1 MRSHRR
7 LAPLALLSAL
17 TLTSA
22 CTKPDKDEP
31 AATQPAGKEDARAKP
46 GSTPTPAAPLPA
58 VSTPTVDSRPV
69 ADTGAVVATVH
80 VPSGTAMTDLAAA
93 LDNLKPGTSALL
105 KLQAPSV
112 LGQAM
117 GMDLAGAKLGGP
129 LSLVVLDPVA
139 YPKPFALL
147 VEVEDLAVL
156 TEGAK
161 TSGNE
166 LRSRDG
172 LALIGSADVVAA
184 AESFAFAGF
193 TQALDHTE
201 IVIYPRPLLI
211 AMRPKID
218 EAIAQMNASL
228 SASPTGPNAAKFID
242 IYLKGMTSMAEQTD
256 RMVISVAPSQTSTDL
271 FMRMYPT
278 KGSMLESFTQAQVPG
293 DHTLITKLPAGN
305 EPPALMS
312 GTMRAGGARDALM
325 AWAVEFMRSMYQSEL
340 SDEEWARILSLWVD
354 TFDGRFT
361 SSIEI
366 NLGDLSGQGG
376 KGAGIRMTGLLG
388 STDPNAMRVAWREMI
403 AGMSKVGGG
412 ASEIMGMRFTMSVQP
427 DALEHDGVPVDLFRT
442 SVDVSQLPPEQ
453 QAALTAAGSTDQA
466 MHFAAF
472 DQFGAMA
479 TADPE
484 GANIRALID
493 SSRGKGTAYQ
503 PSPAIQAAIDSS
515 VQSGESLVYYI
526 DFAKLMASA
535 PTPLPA
541 DMPFTAIVMGMGR
554 QGEALSTRVSLRK

>member
-1 MRSHRR
+1 
-7 LAPLALLSAL
+7 
-17 TLTSA
+17 
-22 CTKPDKDEP
+22 
-31 AATQPAGKEDARAKP
+31 
-46 GSTPTPAAPLPA
+46 
-58 VSTPTVDSRPV
+58 
-69 ADTGAVVATVH
+69 
-80 VPSGTAMTDLAAA
+80 
-93 LDNLKPGTSALL
+93 
-105 KLQAPSV
+105 
-112 LGQAM
+112 
-117 GMDLAGAKLGGP
+117 
-129 LSLVVLDPVA
+129 
-139 YPKPFALL
+139 
-147 VEVEDLAVL
+147 
-156 TEGAK
+156 
-161 TSGNE
+161 
-166 LRSRDG
+166 
-172 LALIGSADVVAA
+172 
-184 AESFAFAGF
+184 
-193 TQALDHTE
+193 
-201 IVIYPRPLLI
+201 
-211 AMRPKID
+211 
-218 EAIAQMNASL
+218 
-228 SASPTGPNAAKFID
+228 
-242 IYLKGMTSMAEQTD
+242 LKGMTTMAEQTD
-256 RMVISVAPSQTSTDL
+256 RMVISVGASQTSTDL

-278 KGSMLESFTQAQVPG
+278 KGSTLESFTQAQVAG

-361 SSIEI
+361 SSIEMDI
-366 NLGDLSGQGG
+366 GGLTGQGG

-412 ASEIMGMRFTMSVQP
+412 ASELMGMRFTMSVQP

-453 QAALTAAGSTDQA
+453 QAVLTAAGSTDQA

-493 SSRGKGTAYQ
+493 SSRGKGTTYQ
-503 PSPAIQAAIDSS
+503 PSPAVQAAIDSS
-515 VQSGESLVYYI
+515 VKNGESLVYYI
-526 DFAKLMASA
+526 DFVKLMASA

-541 DMPFTAIVMGMGR
+541 DVPFTAIVMGMGR
-554 QGEALSTRVSLRK
+554 QGDALSTRLSLLK